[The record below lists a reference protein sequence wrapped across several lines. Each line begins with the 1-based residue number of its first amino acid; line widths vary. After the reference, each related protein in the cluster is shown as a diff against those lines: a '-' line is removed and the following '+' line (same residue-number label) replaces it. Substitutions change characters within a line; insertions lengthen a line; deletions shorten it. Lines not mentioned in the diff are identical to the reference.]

1 MEERQVAGTGNIS
14 YGCKAQKGR
23 TPEANCDVKRTAN
36 NNKITTKCS
45 TKVDAGE

>member
-23 TPEANCDVKRTAN
+23 APEASCDVYGTAN

-45 TKVDAGE
+45 AKVDAGE